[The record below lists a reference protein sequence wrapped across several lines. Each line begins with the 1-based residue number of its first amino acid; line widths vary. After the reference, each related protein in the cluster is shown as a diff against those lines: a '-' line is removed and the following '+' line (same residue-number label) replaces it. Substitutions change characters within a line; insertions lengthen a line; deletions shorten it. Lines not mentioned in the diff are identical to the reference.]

1 MDGGLPL
8 RCSSTSEIVCGVTS
22 ERTSVIKIEAGKG
35 SSGVA
40 VPWLR
45 VLLSMLSVFSVVGGG
60 VWVCSNVAMGAYT
73 GPLIVCG
80 GGSVVDVVV
89 EVLCVVL
96 AGQDCVVLVDDSKFV
111 IVGDDLWTSVL
122 DEVA

>member
-1 MDGGLPL
+1 
-8 RCSSTSEIVCGVTS
+8 
-22 ERTSVIKIEAGKG
+22 
-35 SSGVA
+35 
-40 VPWLR
+40 
-45 VLLSMLSVFSVVGGG
+45 
-60 VWVCSNVAMGAYT
+60 MGAYT

-89 EVLCVVL
+89 EELCVVL